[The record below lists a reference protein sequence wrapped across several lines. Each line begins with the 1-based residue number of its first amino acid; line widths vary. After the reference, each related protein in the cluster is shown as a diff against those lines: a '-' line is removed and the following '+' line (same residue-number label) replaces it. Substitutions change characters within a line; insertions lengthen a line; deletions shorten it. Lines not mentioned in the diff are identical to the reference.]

1 MAMLLTEVFMGGPE
15 ISLRVKE
22 EQVERIFHL
31 VTSGGNAL
39 PELMDTLQSIVKV
52 CVDYIHSCMVMNS
65 QLYLPFDLSGR
76 GPGPA
81 HQT

>member
-31 VTSGGNAL
+31 VTSGVTAL
-39 PELMDTLQSIVKV
+39 PELMDTLQSMVKV
-52 CVDYIHSCMVMNS
+52 CGL
-65 QLYLPFDLSGR
+65 QLYGHELPVCTCPWSGG

-81 HQT
+81 NQT